1 MQPNV
6 PLTLVITQIE
16 EISEGKYR
24 VDNALRERLPRL
36 TGELSNFPTIEVSAT
51 EVEEQERDL
60 DSIPFVRSV
69 DSKIL
74 AEGLLDSYE
83 IYSQC
88 PEVGVSHN
96 FKFI

>member
-1 MQPNV
+1 V
-6 PLTLVITQIE
+6 
-16 EISEGKYR
+16 EIP
-24 VDNALRERLPRL
+24 AMIA
-36 TGELSNFPTIEVSAT
+36 TIEQTQNST
-51 EVEEQERDL
+51 KILQELVLRLSRLGYSEFYASFNPASPLSYWQRNL
-60 DSIPFVRSV
+60 DDIPPVRSV